1 MKGCANT
8 FGFIYDIDLFG
19 KEPELYFKGKA
30 KKPSKIGL
38 VFTIIYIILYISFFI
53 YKLIRMIKRTDVTFY
68 DSYAYNDFPSLKLTN
83 ENFYG
88 GFSMGGIVDETLYYA
103 TATFHSGVKIN
114 GIWNYT
120 VTPLDVEI
128 CKLEKFG
135 SKYREL
141 FKDQPLDNL
150 YCMTKVNFTLEGYY
164 NLDRYSYISVKVFP
178 CVNQTR
184 DGRACQSYTN
194 IYKFFAANTIEF
206 KMEDNLLN
214 PESYKNP
221 VVPLEKDINSPVF
234 LTVYQKVYSYIQIVF
249 VETDEDLT
257 GLNFWAKNKIEKY
270 PKYESSMLI
279 AAPGTDKI
287 LQTGGAVCDV
297 TMQLAAKILT
307 QRRKYTTLIEVLGD
321 VGGLMEILWSFL
333 NLICSFITEVLY
345 DRSLVNNLFSFD
357 LEKKIVILKNKDFKK
372 NENQN
377 ADIKK
382 METLR
387 INNSLSELKQNNVE
401 VYSKETLKQSNIEF
415 YSKDTLGKY
424 NQTNKK
430 KIRIKK
436 KRKSNDIRKRPT
448 NLPLNNELQNV
459 EQLNIE
465 KSNSNNSNNL
475 EKLQNSNNF
484 EISNYIKSDDV
495 PIDKNYDNKNSSN
508 IGKADI
514 KLDKIKINSCCLC
527 CIKKDR
533 NLNKYML
540 EEGVKLFTAKLD
552 IINLFNKIIVV
563 EKMQNSFNIDEK
575 YIEMSEECKSFID
588 NYRKNF
594 YEMLAIQ

>member
-1 MKGCANT
+1 
-8 FGFIYDIDLFG
+8 
-19 KEPELYFKGKA
+19 
-30 KKPSKIGL
+30 
-38 VFTIIYIILYISFFI
+38 
-53 YKLIRMIKRTDVTFY
+53 
-68 DSYAYNDFPSLKLTN
+68 
-83 ENFYG
+83 
-88 GFSMGGIVDETLYYA
+88 
-103 TATFHSGVKIN
+103 
-114 GIWNYT
+114 
-120 VTPLDVEI
+120 
-128 CKLEKFG
+128 
-135 SKYREL
+135 
-141 FKDQPLDNL
+141 
-150 YCMTKVNFTLEGYY
+150 
-164 NLDRYSYISVKVFP
+164 
-178 CVNQTR
+178 
-184 DGRACQSYTN
+184 
-194 IYKFFAANTIEF
+194 
-206 KMEDNLLN
+206 
-214 PESYKNP
+214 
-221 VVPLEKDINSPVF
+221 
-234 LTVYQKVYSYIQIVF
+234 
-249 VETDEDLT
+249 
-257 GLNFWAKNKIEKY
+257 
-270 PKYESSMLI
+270 
-279 AAPGTDKI
+279 
-287 LQTGGAVCDV
+287 
-297 TMQLAAKILT
+297 
-307 QRRKYTTLIEVLGD
+307 
-321 VGGLMEILWSFL
+321 
-333 NLICSFITEVLY
+333 
-345 DRSLVNNLFSFD
+345 
-357 LEKKIVILKNKDFKK
+357 
-372 NENQN
+372 
-377 ADIKK
+377 

-401 VYSKETLKQSNIEF
+401 LYSKETLKQSNIEF

-533 NLNKYML
+533 NLNKYMF

-594 YEMLAIQ
+594 YEMLEIQ